1 MAKRRRRIPRH
12 LLSKPVASKP
22 KATKPKP
29 KKPKATKPVASK
41 PKPEAKPAKSQR
53 HAEAGRGNEGKTYN
67 DVAQGRE
74 NVVVHTPTADATLRD
89 INTRIATVSA
99 ESDDRHPEARR
110 RMNTP
115 GWLDAVYTPGS
126 DDVAAVF
133 AEAFN
138 EDEEFI
144 PGLDDQ
150 IGPSLSDLA
159 AIECEIA

>member
-12 LLSKPVASKP
+12 LLSKP
-22 KATKPKP
+22 KATKATKAKP
-29 KKPKATKPVASK
+29 KKPKATKPKPVA
-41 PKPEAKPAKSQR
+41 ATKPAKSQR

-115 GWLDAVYTPGS
+115 GWLGGEYTPGS